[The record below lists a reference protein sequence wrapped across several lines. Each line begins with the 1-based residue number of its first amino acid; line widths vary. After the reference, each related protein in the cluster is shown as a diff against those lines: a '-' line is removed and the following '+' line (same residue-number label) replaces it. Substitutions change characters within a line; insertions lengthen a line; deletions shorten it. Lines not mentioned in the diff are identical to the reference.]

1 MIKYYQNTFLFISKQ
16 QSALQPLLKSLQWA
30 FRNQVE
36 RLDVPLVRMGMLAN
50 MLSDSQKHSILDY
63 DLYQHNQTKEYIL
76 RIHTESEGDTHPIDM
91 EYCRVYLSPDIKLH
105 YISEERSE
113 LTYINTDTSH
123 VYLPIRFKIELY
135 IDETYDINYFLNL
148 TTLQRFLVATF
159 PSLHIDIFDGFK
171 AIHSK
176 INRYI
181 KSSNA
186 NNWCHIASYESK

>member
-1 MIKYYQNTFLFISKQ
+1 MNKYYQNTFLFISKQ
-16 QSALQPLLKSLQWA
+16 PSALQPLLKSLQWA
-30 FRNQVE
+30 DRNQVE
-36 RLDVPLVRMGMLAN
+36 RLDGPLVRMGMLAN
-50 MLSDSQKHSILDY
+50 MLSDSRKHSILDY

-76 RIHTESEGDTHPIDM
+76 RIHTESEDDTHPIDM

-105 YISEERSE
+105 YVSEERSE

-159 PSLHIDIFDGFK
+159 PSLHIDIFDGIK
-171 AIHSK
+171 TICSK
-176 INRYI
+176 INLHI
-181 KSSNA
+181 KSLNT
-186 NNWCHIASYESK
+186 NNWCHIFRYEPK

>member
-30 FRNQVE
+30 FREQIE
-36 RLDVPLVRMGMLAN
+36 RLDVPLIRMGMLAN
-50 MLSDSQKHSILDY
+50 MLSDSRKHSILDY

-91 EYCRVYLSPDIKLH
+91 EYCRVYLSPDIKL
-105 YISEERSE
+105 YYVSEERSE

-159 PSLHIDIFDGFK
+159 PSLHLDIFDGIK
-171 AIHSK
+171 AIRSK
-176 INRYI
+176 INRHI
-181 KSSNA
+181 KSLNT
-186 NNWCHIASYESK
+186 NN

>member
-105 YISEERSE
+105 YVSEERSE

-159 PSLHIDIFDGFK
+159 PSLHIDIFDGIK
-171 AIHSK
+171 VIHSK
-176 INRYI
+176 INRHI
-181 KSSNA
+181 KSLNT
-186 NNWCHIASYESK
+186 NNWCHIFCYDPK

>member
-1 MIKYYQNTFLFISKQ
+1 MNKYYQNTFLFISKQ
-16 QSALQPLLKSLQWA
+16 QSALHPLLKSLQWA

-50 MLSDSQKHSILDY
+50 ILSDSRKHSILDY
-63 DLYQHNQTKEYIL
+63 DFYQHNQTKEFIL

-91 EYCRVYLSPDIKLH
+91 EYCRVYLSTDIKLH

-113 LTYINTDTSH
+113 LTYINTDSSH

-159 PSLHIDIFDGFK
+159 PSLHIDIFDGIK
-171 AIHSK
+171 TICSK
-176 INRYI
+176 INHHI
-181 KSSNA
+181 KSLNS
-186 NNWCHIASYESK
+186 NNWCQISSYESK

>member
-36 RLDVPLVRMGMLAN
+36 RLDVPLIRMGMLAN
-50 MLSDSQKHSILDY
+50 DY

-76 RIHTESEGDTHPIDM
+76 RIHTESEGGTHSIDM
-91 EYCRVYLSPDIKLH
+91 EYCRVYLSPDIKL
-105 YISEERSE
+105 YYVSEERSE

-148 TTLQRFLVATF
+148 TTLQRFLVTTF
-159 PSLHIDIFDGFK
+159 PSLHIDIFDGIK
-171 AIHSK
+171 AIRSK
-176 INRYI
+176 INRHI
-181 KSSNA
+181 KSLNT
-186 NNWCHIASYESK
+186 NNWCQISSYESK

>member
-1 MIKYYQNTFLFISKQ
+1 MNKYYQNTFLFISKQ
-16 QSALQPLLKSLQWA
+16 QSALQPLLESLQWA
-30 FRNQVE
+30 CRKQIE

-50 MLSDSQKHSILDY
+50 MLSDSRNHSILDY

-105 YISEERSE
+105 YVSEERSE

-159 PSLHIDIFDGFK
+159 PSLHIDIFDGIK
-171 AIHSK
+171 AIRSK
-176 INRYI
+176 INRHI
-181 KSSNA
+181 KSLNT
-186 NNWCHIASYESK
+186 NNWCQISSYESK

>member
-16 QSALQPLLKSLQWA
+16 QSVLQPLLKSLQWA
-30 FRNQVE
+30 FRQQIE
-36 RLDVPLVRMGMLAN
+36 RLDVPLIRMGMLAN
-50 MLSDSQKHSILDY
+50 MLSDSRKHSILDY

-105 YISEERSE
+105 YVAEGYSESI
-113 LTYINTDTSH
+113 YINTDTSH

-148 TTLQRFLVATF
+148 TTLQQFLATAF
-159 PSLHIDIFDGFK
+159 PLLHIDIFDSIK
-171 AIHSK
+171 TICSK
-176 INRYI
+176 INRHI
-181 KSSNA
+181 KSLNT
-186 NNWCHIASYESK
+186 NNWCHIFRYEPK

>member
-30 FRNQVE
+30 FRQQTE
-36 RLDVPLVRMGMLAN
+36 RLDVSLIRMGMLAN
-50 MLSDSQKHSILDY
+50 ILSDSRKHSILDY

-91 EYCRVYLSPDIKLH
+91 EYCRVYLSPDTKL
-105 YISEERSE
+105 YYVSEERSE
-113 LTYINTDTSH
+113 LIYINTDTSH

-159 PSLHIDIFDGFK
+159 PSLHIDIFDGIK
-171 AIHSK
+171 AISSK
-176 INRYI
+176 INRHI
-181 KSSNA
+181 KSLNT
-186 NNWCHIASYESK
+186 NNWCQISSYESK